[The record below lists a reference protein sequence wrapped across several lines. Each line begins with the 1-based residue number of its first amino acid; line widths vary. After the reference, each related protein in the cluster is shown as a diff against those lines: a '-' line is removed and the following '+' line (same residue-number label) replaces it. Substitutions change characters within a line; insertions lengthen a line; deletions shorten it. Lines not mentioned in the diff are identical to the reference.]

1 MSATHSTTSHGH
13 DPHHGGHQTVG
24 HIVPLPIYLAVWIA
38 LMVLLVLTVAAARMH
53 LGTIGNWVILLAIA
67 ILKTVLVVL
76 FFMHVKYA
84 PRIIWVT
91 LGAAVLWLIT
101 LMGLTMT
108 DYISR
113 SWTMSGSESETPAH
127 ATPFGAGE
135 FGPGGDHRTGQHSA
149 SPR

>member
-1 MSATHSTTSHGH
+1 
-13 DPHHGGHQTVG
+13 VG

-38 LMVLLVLTVAAARMH
+38 LMVLLALTVGAARMD
-53 LGTIGNWVILLAIA
+53 LGAAGNWVILLAIA
-67 ILKTVLVVL
+67 ITKTLLVVL

-84 PRIIWVT
+84 PKIIWVV

-101 LMGLTMT
+101 MMGLFMT

-113 SWTMSGSESETPAH
+113 SWTMSGSESETPAS
-127 ATPFGAGE
+127 AVPFGSGE
-135 FGPGGDHRTGQHSA
+135 HGPGGEHRTGEHTA